1 MGNSE
6 KISIENPR
14 DKTDKSLENER
25 YKTDVVIVSKKK
37 NIEKESDK
45 EILLKRNAA
54 DMTLERRRSEVSLDK
69 HGRPPESIEIGASV
83 RAASDLGLERQRA
96 DKAQVL
102 ERQGEDRVRERE
114 RFQKRLVAEE
124 LLETEREN
132 TDTSLLD
139 ERHRSDV
146 AAEKSE
152 SLLLDEKSSHDLTKE
167 ALITRDQFLA
177 VVSHD
182 LKNPLSAISMGASL
196 LRIAL
201 SKGSTDVAS
210 LQKLLAIIERGAAN
224 MDRMITDLLD
234 VERMAGGKL
243 SLNMEMNDLAEL
255 LRESVQLFEPI
266 AASKRMSLKITGNSD
281 SICAD
286 FDHDKILQVVS
297 NLVGN
302 ALKFSPKGSTITL
315 SAERKKAE
323 VEVRVT
329 DDGPGIPNEKQ
340 TEIFERFSQL
350 KVNDRRGLG
359 LGLFISKWIVEAHKG
374 RIWVCS
380 EIGKGSTFTF
390 SLPSPV
396 SH

>member
-1 MGNSE
+1 
-6 KISIENPR
+6 
-14 DKTDKSLENER
+14 
-25 YKTDVVIVSKKK
+25 
-37 NIEKESDK
+37 
-45 EILLKRNAA
+45 
-54 DMTLERRRSEVSLDK
+54 
-69 HGRPPESIEIGASV
+69 
-83 RAASDLGLERQRA
+83 
-96 DKAQVL
+96 
-102 ERQGEDRVRERE
+102 
-114 RFQKRLVAEE
+114 
-124 LLETEREN
+124 
-132 TDTSLLD
+132 
-139 ERHRSDV
+139 
-146 AAEKSE
+146 
-152 SLLLDEKSSHDLTKE
+152 
-167 ALITRDQFLA
+167 
-177 VVSHD
+177 
-182 LKNPLSAISMGASL
+182 
-196 LRIAL
+196 
-201 SKGSTDVAS
+201 
-210 LQKLLAIIERGAAN
+210 
-224 MDRMITDLLD
+224 
-234 VERMAGGKL
+234 
-243 SLNMEMNDLAEL
+243 MNDLAEL

-266 AASKRMSLKITGNSD
+266 AASKQMSLKITGNSD